1 MTANERIALIRV
13 KVARAYH
20 HIEELE
26 ARIKTFL
33 DSEPYKVGIK
43 PHPELSNATYHYL
56 ASAKP
61 VVRGIPVIAG
71 EVLQQT
77 RSALDHLAWHL
88 VEIGCAKQGIVL
100 SRTEQKQIGFPIID
114 TDSPTEYEAS
124 RKRKIKGVTQAAI
137 DAIDA
142 TKPYK
147 GGNDLLWK
155 LHQLNNIDKH
165 RLLIAVGSA
174 VANFSAPRFLR
185 RGLTDYLED
194 RGVDVPSIIDL
205 SEPLNFKLI
214 PDAAYRKC
222 PLNEGDELVF
232 GFSDVL
238 DENEE
243 MRFTFEIVFNETGV
257 VECEPILPL
266 LVQMVDYVNNLILG
280 FKPLLV

>member
-1 MTANERIALIRV
+1 MNADERIGLIRV
-13 KVARAYH
+13 KLARAYH

-33 DSEPYKVGIK
+33 DDEPYKVGIK
-43 PHPELSNATYHYL
+43 PHPEFPDATHHYL

-61 VVRGIPVIAG
+61 VVRGIPIVAG

-88 VEIGCAKQGIVL
+88 VDIGCAKQGIVL

-114 TDSPTEYEAS
+114 TDAPAQYEAS
-124 RKRKIKGVTQAAI
+124 RKAKVKGMTQAAI
-137 DAIDA
+137 NVIDKI
-142 TKPYK
+142 KPYK

-155 LHQLNNIDKH
+155 LNQLNNIDKH

-174 VANFSAPRFLR
+174 VGSFSAPRFIM
-185 RGLTDYLED
+185 RGLGIPPEL
-194 RGVDVPSIIDL
+194 
-205 SEPLNFKLI
+205 LNFNLI
-214 PDAAYRKC
+214 PDPEYRKC
-222 PLNEGDELVF
+222 PLNEGDELAF
-232 GFSDVL
+232 GFGEIL
-238 DENEE
+238 DKDEE
-243 MRFTFEIVFNETGV
+243 MRFTFEIVFNEAGV

-266 LVQMVDYVNNLILG
+266 LVQMVDYVNNLVLG